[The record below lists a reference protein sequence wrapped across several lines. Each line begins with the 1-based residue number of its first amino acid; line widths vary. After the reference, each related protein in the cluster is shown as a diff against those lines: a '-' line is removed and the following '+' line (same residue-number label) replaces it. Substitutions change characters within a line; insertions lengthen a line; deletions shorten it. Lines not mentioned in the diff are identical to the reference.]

1 MSQILHISRR
11 VKSDFHATER
21 CDSGAS
27 GRLFLRLQQL
37 EASAWKVT
45 DGRLAEDDPRALLGF
60 IEKRGAQ
67 FELMQVG
74 AEFSWSS
81 FDSLEQAL
89 VYVIGTGEQTALDRA
104 AGDLSWLFPMH
115 AGSGGVDTRSG

>member
-11 VKSDFHATER
+11 VNDLHATER
-21 CDSGAS
+21 YDSDAS
-27 GRLFLRLQQL
+27 GRLFLRLEQL

-45 DGRLAEDDPRALLGF
+45 DGRLAEDDARALLGF

>member
-11 VKSDFHATER
+11 VKSDLHATER
-21 CDSGAS
+21 SYGAS
-27 GRLFLRLQQL
+27 ARLFLRLEQL
-37 EASAWKVT
+37 ETSAWKVT

-60 IEKRGAQ
+60 IEKRGTQ

-89 VYVIGTGEQTALDRA
+89 VYVTGTGEQTALDRA
-104 AGDLSWLFPMH
+104 TGDLSWLFPVH

>member
-1 MSQILHISRR
+1 MSQILHTSRR
-11 VKSDFHATER
+11 VKSDLHATER
-21 CDSGAS
+21 SDFGAS
-27 GRLFLRLQQL
+27 ARLFLRLGRL
-37 EASAWKVT
+37 EASAWRVT

-89 VYVIGTGEQTALDRA
+89 VYVMGTGEQTALDRA
-104 AGDLSWLFPMH
+104 KGDLSWLFPMH
-115 AGSGGVDTRSG
+115 AGSGVDNRSG